1 MPRLLVI
8 VPDYIT
14 AILKKGEYQPRYYNP
29 GQVFDEVHIL
39 MTNPDAPD
47 LEALRRTVGDAKLFI
62 HNLPEPTNIER
73 WSWTIFTDR
82 MLKRWAAPGVELAR
96 RIKPD
101 LVRCHGADF
110 NCYLASQIHRQ
121 LQIPYVVSLHIN
133 ADVNPTRRYLD
144 GALSPQQR
152 RHNAL
157 FEHVERE
164 ALGHASLVMPVY
176 QPILPYLE
184 RMGVKRYDVCYNA
197 LNGDYLRHKTDY
209 SLQGA
214 GRIVCVGRLFD
225 DKYPDAIIRAVAALP
240 GVELDIVGDG
250 PARPSLE
257 ALVGELDL
265 QQRIRFRPAVPNDQ
279 LCAELPGYD
288 LFAVHSEYW
297 ELNKSVLE
305 ALLTGLPV
313 VINRRNGL
321 PVPELEGD
329 FVVKVDNTEQGYLS
343 AFRSLLG
350 DENIRASVGQR
361 AYYHS
366 QRNWGPLVTEAKFE
380 GIYRSLIQEDVGL
393 AG

>member
-39 MTNPDAPD
+39 MTNADAPD
-47 LEALRRTVGDAKLFI
+47 AESLRRTIGDAKLFL
-62 HNLPEPTNIER
+62 HNLPEPANIER
-73 WSWTIFTDR
+73 WSWTVFTDR
-82 MLKRWAAPGVELAR
+82 MLQKWAAPGVELAR

-101 LVRCHGADF
+101 LIRCHSADF
-110 NCYLASQIHRQ
+110 NCYLASQIHRH

-144 GALSPQQR
+144 SVLTPQQR
-152 RHNAL
+152 RHNAI
-157 FEHVERE
+157 FDHVERE
-164 ALGHASLVMPVY
+164 ALGYASLVMPVY

-184 RMGVKRYDVCYNA
+184 RMGVKRFDVCYNV
-197 LNGDYLRHKTDY
+197 LNGDHLRRKTDY
-209 SLQGA
+209 ELHGA

-225 DKYPDAIIRAVAALP
+225 DKYPDAIIRAVSAIP
-240 GVELDIVGDG
+240 GLELDIVGDG
-250 PARPSLE
+250 PARLALE
-257 ALVGELDL
+257 TLVAELGVTE
-265 QQRIRFRPAVPNDQ
+265 RIRFRPAVPNDR

-313 VINRRNGL
+313 VINRRKGL
-321 PVPELEGD
+321 PVPELDGD
-329 FVVKVDNTEQGYLS
+329 FVVRVDNTEQGYLS
-343 AFRSLLG
+343 AFHSLLG
-350 DENIRASVGQR
+350 DNSLRASIGQR
-361 AYYHS
+361 AYAHA
-366 QRNWGPLVTEAKFE
+366 QNNWGPRVTEAKFA
-380 GIYRSLIQEDVGL
+380 GIYRSLIRKDAAL

>member
-39 MTNPDAPD
+39 MTNADKPDS
-47 LEALRRTVGDAKLFI
+47 EALRRTVGDAKLFL
-62 HNLPEPTNIER
+62 HNLPEPANIER

-82 MLKRWAAPGVELAR
+82 MLQKWAAPGIELAR

-101 LVRCHGADF
+101 LIRCHGADF

-144 GALSPQQR
+144 SALSPQLR

-184 RMGVKRYDVCYNA
+184 RMGVKRYDVCYNV
-197 LNGDYLRHKTDY
+197 LNGDHLRRKSSYALH
-209 SLQGA
+209 GA

-225 DKYPDAIIRAVAALP
+225 DKYPASIIRAVGALP

-257 ALVGELDL
+257 ALVAELDL
-265 QQRIRFRPAVPNDQ
+265 KERVCFRPAVPNDQ
-279 LCAELPGYD
+279 LCAELPDYD

-321 PVPELEGD
+321 PVPELDGD
-329 FVVKVDNTEQGYLS
+329 FVIRVENTEQDYGA
-343 AFRSLLG
+343 AFRSLLN
-350 DENIRASVGQR
+350 DESLRASVGQR
-361 AYYHS
+361 AYAHA
-366 QRNWGPLVTEAKFE
+366 QQNWGPHVTEAKFAD
-380 GIYRSLIQEDVGL
+380 IYRSLIRKD
-393 AG
+393 AGFAG